1 MIGQLPQQAMQPMQQ
16 LTQPLQQMTQIFSQV
31 GSSFGSDRAQVGL
44 IGANPI
50 SSHPLAGG
58 SGASSGAGLVRAAS
72 LPGMGGT
79 STRSPALSTLVGP
92 STAPASVAPGA
103 AAGAGGAGLA
113 PVGGGAGPMGHMG
126 EKGKSGGS
134 RPGLKAPSP
143 LPMDDEDDDD
153 W

>member
-1 MIGQLPQQAMQPMQQ
+1 MMQPMQQ

-31 GSSFGSDRAQVGL
+31 GSGFGSDKAQVGL
-44 IGANPI
+44 IGAGPI

-79 STRSPALSTLVGP
+79 SSRSPALSTLVGP
-92 STAPASVAPGA
+92 STAPPEVTPGA
-103 AAGAGGAGLA
+103 AAGAGGPGAA
-113 PVGGGAGPMGHMG
+113 PVGGGGSGGPMGAMG

-134 RPGLKAPSP
+134 RPGLKAPTP
-143 LPMDDEDDDD
+143 LPMDDEEDDD